1 MKENVNQKVVSSGEY
16 FTMPDIPKKPALQ
29 KIKEGYSNWIF
40 LLPAI
45 IGLGVF
51 TLYPILMSL
60 VYSFSNFNGFAMTK
74 YNVYNYFEIFDFSEF
89 AFGND
94 VWASFKVTT
103 IYAVIGI
110 PLSMVLSFILALAL
124 HKNIPGIKALR
135 LLFYLP
141 VLIPSIVSGQIWTD
155 LLGFPPNGLINQT
168 LMSMGIRP
176 GYFFSHESSSLA
188 TLLTISQWGI
198 GGGMI
203 VWLAALSGIQPSLYE
218 AADIDGAG
226 YFKKLIKI
234 TIPMCTPMIF
244 YNLVSAI
251 IGSLQVFDTYSYL
264 GTGVDGELNF
274 IAIRIYE
281 TAFLQSKYGLACAVA
296 WVLFVIIGILTLIMF
311 KSSKWVFYDE
321 G

>member
-1 MKENVNQKVVSSGEY
+1 MKENVKNLSGAVKTDGY
-16 FTMPDIPKKPALQ
+16 FNLPEIPKKPAMQ
-29 KIKEGYSNWIF
+29 KIREGYSNWLF

-60 VYSFSNFNGFAMTK
+60 VYSFSNFNGFVITRI
-74 YNVYNYFEIFDFSEF
+74 NVYNYVEIFDFTEF
-89 AFGND
+89 GFGKE
-94 VWASFKVTT
+94 VWASFKVTA
-103 IYAVIGI
+103 IYAVLGI
-110 PLSMVLSFILALAL
+110 PLSMVFSFILALAL

-141 VLIPSIVSGQIWTD
+141 VLIPSIVSGQIWID

-168 LMSMGIRP
+168 LMNMGIRP
-176 GYFFSHESSSLA
+176 GYFFSHQSSSLA
-188 TLLTISQWGI
+188 SLLTISQWGI

-226 YFKKLIKI
+226 YFTKLMKI

-264 GTGVDGELNF
+264 GTGVDNELNF
-274 IAIRIYE
+274 IAIRI
-281 TAFLQSKYGLACAVA
+281 
-296 WVLFVIIGILTLIMF
+296 
-311 KSSKWVFYDE
+311 D
-321 G
+321 